1 MEKTQNTP
9 NQPESLSQLVTLLL
23 RLMQFPTVIPWSF
36 THGRT
41 GSGMSWPNLV
51 LTTVLTNSQGNK
63 IVHSCLVQTTT
74 NQWKRVRSAPTGRE
88 DITGKRREQIVGV
101 FFLFLFNVKFTQN
114 TFFFLIFK
122 LEENCFTVL
131 CWLLLTTMQMSY
143 NYTSIL
149 SLWSLPPLHPLHPSG
164 EPGCAPCV
172 IYQLLTSYIFH
183 TW

>member
-9 NQPESLSQLVTLLL
+9 NQSESLSQLVTLLL
-23 RLMQFPTVIPWSF
+23 RLMQFPTVIPLSF

-41 GSGMSWPNLV
+41 ESGMSWPNLV

-63 IVHSCLVQTTT
+63 IVHSCLVQIPT
-74 NQWKRVRSAPTGRE
+74 NQWKRVRSSPTRE
-88 DITGKRREQIVGV
+88 DITGKRREQIAGV
-101 FFLFLFNVKFTQN
+101 FFFFFLMLSLHRTLF
-114 TFFFLIFK
+114 FFFLIFK

-131 CWLLLTTMQMSY
+131 CWLLLTTMQISH
-143 NYTSIL
+143 NYTYIL
-149 SLWSLPPLHPLHPSG
+149 SLLSLPPLHSFHPSG